1 MGCVRSLITS
11 KLETKPFPTL
21 QFLACLFS
29 LSKSTMSIH
38 IYPDNDW
45 IEHDTNSF
53 DCICE
58 PTVEFKDPET
68 DEWYEQPL
76 VIHNAIDPDFPK

>member
-1 MGCVRSLITS
+1 
-11 KLETKPFPTL
+11 
-21 QFLACLFS
+21 
-29 LSKSTMSIH
+29 MSIH
-38 IYPDNDW
+38 IYPINDW

-58 PTVEFKDPET
+58 PLVEFKNPET

>member
-1 MGCVRSLITS
+1 
-11 KLETKPFPTL
+11 
-21 QFLACLFS
+21 
-29 LSKSTMSIH
+29 MSIH